1 MAHKPDSGPINKS
14 LQTTHILG
22 NSSSDKPEQISL
34 LTFFIN
40 IYENQTLFIHLTPM
54 PMQKTL
60 NFATMAGPH
69 SVDRKLPK
77 TKISKQALLQSL
89 QLFRYMSKTN
99 RWLFALGTVFLA
111 VTAAASLAFPK
122 LLGEMMDTANV
133 FKGKET
139 NANPEKIKEIASYFI
154 YLFIVQA
161 VFSFGRIALYVRVT
175 EDLTFGLRKDL
186 FSAIIKQNMQF
197 FHGSRVGD
205 LMSRF
210 SADIAQIQ
218 DAFTT
223 NLAMFI
229 RQILVLLGGIV
240 VLFTTSPT
248 LAWLMLATLP
258 AMIGIALV
266 FGRFIRKKSTEV
278 QDLTAGNNIIV
289 EETLSGIESVKAF
302 TNESFEIQ
310 RYTNNAFSLKNYA
323 ITRGYW
329 RGAFSSFIIV
339 CMFGVIVWLIYQ
351 GLSMVQHGDMKI
363 GELFNFMILTAFV
376 GSSIG
381 GMAEQFVQIQKTL
394 GSIDRV
400 LQLIDTPGEDSNAI
414 IPDNQTKPDFKQS
427 LSFNNLHFTYPGEH
441 NPVVLNNLSFTINP
455 GETVALVGSSGS
467 GKSTIVNLVYQFYQ
481 PSQGSITLG
490 NIPLSDFNLNEY
502 RNHFALVPQEVLL
515 FGGTILENIRYG
527 KPNASDEE
535 VKEAAKLANALD
547 FILSFPKGFD
557 SVVGDRGV
565 LLSGGQKQRIA
576 IARAILR
583 NPAFLILDEATSALD
598 SESELQ
604 VQKALS
610 KLMQNRTS
618 LVIAH
623 RLSTIRNA
631 NTIILLKQGRI
642 HEIGSHETLMNL
654 ENSVYRKMVEQQ
666 LNPEEFFDKL

>member
-1 MAHKPDSGPINKS
+1 
-14 LQTTHILG
+14 
-22 NSSSDKPEQISL
+22 
-34 LTFFIN
+34 
-40 IYENQTLFIHLTPM
+40 
-54 PMQKTL
+54 
-60 NFATMAGPH
+60 
-69 SVDRKLPK
+69 
-77 TKISKQALLQSL
+77 
-89 QLFRYMSKTN
+89 
-99 RWLFALGTVFLA
+99 
-111 VTAAASLAFPK
+111 
-122 LLGEMMDTANV
+122 MDTANV
-133 FKGKET
+133 FKSGNT
-139 NANPEKIKEIASYFI
+139 QPDPSKIKEIATYFI
-154 YLFIVQA
+154 YLFIIQA

-186 FSAIIKQNMQF
+186 FASIIRQNMQF

-240 VLFTTSPT
+240 VLFTTSPK

-258 AMIGIALV
+258 AMIAVALF

-310 RYTNNAFSLKNYA
+310 RFTKNAFSLKNYA

-351 GLSMVQHGDMKI
+351 GLSMVQQGDMKI

-400 LQLIDTPGEDSNAI
+400 LQLIDTPGEDQLTSNQSSS
-414 IPDNQTKPDFKQS
+414 PKPNFSDT
-427 LSFNNLHFTYPGEH
+427 LSFNNINFTYPGEN
-441 NPVVLNNLSFTINP
+441 NPEVLSDLSFIINP

-481 PSQGSITLG
+481 PTAGKITLG
-490 NIPLSDFNLNEY
+490 NKSLSEFNLQEY
-502 RNHFALVPQEVLL
+502 RNNFALVPQEVLL

-527 KPNASDEE
+527 NPSATDEE
-535 VKEAAKLANALD
+535 VKEAAQLANALT
-547 FILSFPKGFD
+547 FIESFPKGFD
-557 SVVGDRGV
+557 SLVGDRGV

-598 SESELQ
+598 SESEIQ
-604 VQKALS
+604 VQKALA

-631 NTIILLKQGRI
+631 NTIILLKQGKI
-642 HEIGSHETLMNL
+642 HEMGSHESLMAN
-654 ENSVYRKMVEQQ
+654 ENSIYRKMVEQQ
-666 LNPEEFFDKL
+666 LNPEDFFDKL

>member
-1 MAHKPDSGPINKS
+1 
-14 LQTTHILG
+14 
-22 NSSSDKPEQISL
+22 
-34 LTFFIN
+34 
-40 IYENQTLFIHLTPM
+40 
-54 PMQKTL
+54 
-60 NFATMAGPH
+60 MAGPH
-69 SVDRKLPK
+69 STDRKLPK

-111 VTAAASLAFPK
+111 ITAAASLAFPK

-133 FKGKET
+133 FKSG
-139 NANPEKIKEIASYFI
+139 NSQPDPSKIKEIATYFI
-154 YLFIVQA
+154 YLFIIQA

-186 FSAIIKQNMQF
+186 FASIIRQNMQF

-218 DAFTT
+218 YAFTT

-240 VLFTTSPT
+240 VLFTTSPK

-258 AMIGIALV
+258 AMIAVALF
-266 FGRFIRKKSTEV
+266 FGRFIRRKSTEV

-310 RYTNNAFSLKNYA
+310 RFTKNAFSLKNYA

-351 GLSMVQHGDMKI
+351 GLSMVQQGDMKI

-400 LQLIDTPGEDSNAI
+400 LQLIDTPGEHQLSLI
-414 IPDNQTKPDFKQS
+414 QTSGPKPNFKET
-427 LSFNNLHFTYPGEH
+427 LSFHDINFTYPGEH
-441 NPVVLNNLSFTINP
+441 NPEVLSNLSFTINP
-455 GETVALVGSSGS
+455 GETIALVGSSGS

-481 PSQGSITLG
+481 PTAGKITLG
-490 NIPLSDFNLNEY
+490 ITAVNEYNLQEY
-502 RNHFALVPQEVLL
+502 RNNFALVPQEVLL

-527 KPNASDEE
+527 NPGATDAE
-535 VKEAAKLANALD
+535 VKHAAEQANALT
-547 FILSFPKGFD
+547 FIESFPKGFD
-557 SVVGDRGV
+557 SLVGDRGV

-604 VQKALS
+604 VQKALA

-631 NTIILLKQGRI
+631 NTIILLKHGKI
-642 HEIGSHETLMNL
+642 HEMGSHESLMAK
-654 ENSVYRKMVEQQ
+654 ENSIYRKMVEQQ
-666 LNPEEFFDKL
+666 LNPEDFFDKL

>member
-1 MAHKPDSGPINKS
+1 
-14 LQTTHILG
+14 
-22 NSSSDKPEQISL
+22 
-34 LTFFIN
+34 
-40 IYENQTLFIHLTPM
+40 
-54 PMQKTL
+54 
-60 NFATMAGPH
+60 MAGPH

-111 VTAAASLAFPK
+111 ITAAASLAFPK

-133 FKGKET
+133 FKSGNT
-139 NANPEKIKEIASYFI
+139 QPDPSKIKEIATYFI
-154 YLFIVQA
+154 YLFIIQA

-186 FSAIIKQNMQF
+186 FASIIRQNMQF

-240 VLFTTSPT
+240 VLFTTSPK

-258 AMIGIALV
+258 AMIAVALF
-266 FGRFIRKKSTEV
+266 FGRFIRRKSTEV

-302 TNESFEIQ
+302 TNEAFEIE
-310 RYTNNAFSLKNYA
+310 RFTKNAFSLKNYA

-351 GLSMVQHGDMKI
+351 GLSMVQQGDMKI

-400 LQLIDTPGEDSNAI
+400 LQLIDTPGEDQLTAT
-414 IPDNQTKPDFKQS
+414 QTSSPKPNFKDA
-427 LSFNNLHFTYPGEH
+427 LSFNDINFTYPGDH
-441 NPVVLNNLSFTINP
+441 NPEVLSNLSFTINP

-481 PSQGSITLG
+481 PTAGKIMLGSKSL
-490 NIPLSDFNLNEY
+490 NEFNLQEY
-502 RNHFALVPQEVLL
+502 RNNFALVPQEVLL

-527 KPNASDEE
+527 NPNATDAE
-535 VKEAAKLANALD
+535 VKNAAELANALT
-547 FILSFPKGFD
+547 FIESFPKGFD
-557 SVVGDRGV
+557 SLVGDRGV

-598 SESELQ
+598 SESEIQ
-604 VQKALS
+604 VQKALA

-631 NTIILLKQGRI
+631 NTIILLKQGKI
-642 HEIGSHETLMNL
+642 HEMGSHESLMAK
-654 ENSVYRKMVEQQ
+654 ENSIYRKMVEQQ
-666 LNPEEFFDKL
+666 LNPEDFFDKL

>member
-1 MAHKPDSGPINKS
+1 
-14 LQTTHILG
+14 
-22 NSSSDKPEQISL
+22 
-34 LTFFIN
+34 
-40 IYENQTLFIHLTPM
+40 
-54 PMQKTL
+54 
-60 NFATMAGPH
+60 MAGPH
-69 SVDRKLPK
+69 SIDRKLPK

-111 VTAAASLAFPK
+111 ITAAASLAFPK

-133 FKGKET
+133 FKSGNT
-139 NANPEKIKEIASYFI
+139 QPNPSKIKEIATYFI
-154 YLFIVQA
+154 YLFIIQA

-186 FSAIIKQNMQF
+186 FASIIRQNMQF

-240 VLFTTSPT
+240 VLFTTSPK

-258 AMIGIALV
+258 AMIAVALF
-266 FGRFIRKKSTEV
+266 FGRFIRRKSTEV

-302 TNESFEIQ
+302 TNEAFEIE
-310 RYTNNAFSLKNYA
+310 RFTKNAFSLKNYA

-351 GLSMVQHGDMKI
+351 GLSMVQQGDMKI

-400 LQLIDTPGEDSNAI
+400 LQLIDTPGEDQLTAT
-414 IPDNQTKPDFKQS
+414 QTSCHKPNFKDA
-427 LSFNNLHFTYPGEH
+427 LSFNDINFTYPGDH
-441 NPVVLNNLSFTINP
+441 NPEVLSNLSFTINP

-481 PSQGSITLG
+481 PTAGKIMLGSKSL
-490 NIPLSDFNLNEY
+490 NEFNLQEY
-502 RNHFALVPQEVLL
+502 RNNFALVPQEVLL

-527 KPNASDEE
+527 NPNATDAE
-535 VKEAAKLANALD
+535 VKNAAELANALT
-547 FILSFPKGFD
+547 FIESFPKGFD
-557 SVVGDRGV
+557 SLVGDRGV

-598 SESELQ
+598 SESEIQ
-604 VQKALS
+604 VQKALA

-631 NTIILLKQGRI
+631 NTIILLKQGKI
-642 HEIGSHETLMNL
+642 HEMGSHESLMAK
-654 ENSVYRKMVEQQ
+654 ENSIYRKMVEQQ
-666 LNPEEFFDKL
+666 LNPEDFFDKL